1 MIEFLKNFKL
11 FLPFYFVKKFILP
24 TVTTIKFSHIFLRK
38 TTYYI
43 DNKKIIDNKNIF

>member
-1 MIEFLKNFKL
+1 MISSFLFCKEVHFANC
-11 FLPFYFVKKFILP
+11 YDYQILP
-24 TVTTIKFSHIFLRK
+24 IFLRK